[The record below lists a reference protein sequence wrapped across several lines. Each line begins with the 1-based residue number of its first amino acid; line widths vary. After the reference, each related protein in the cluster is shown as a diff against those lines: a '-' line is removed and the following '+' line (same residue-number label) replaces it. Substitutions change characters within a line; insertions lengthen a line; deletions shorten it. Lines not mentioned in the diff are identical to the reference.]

1 MEEKIKVAFQGER
14 GAYSHLVCNEVFP
27 NLETKAC
34 STFEEAFILAM
45 EDPSYRIVIPI
56 ENSLAGRVA
65 DIHYLIPRYK
75 LQIHAEHFQKVSHN
89 LLGIQGSKIED
100 IKTVRSHTQAI
111 GQCNKM
117 ILSQKFQPIISADT
131 AGSAKFIS
139 QKKDKSE
146 SAIASSLAAKIY
158 NLKILKSNVEDEV
171 GNVTRF
177 FIMGKNSK
185 HPEFKDKKYITSCIF
200 KLKSTPAAL
209 YKALGGFATNGV
221 NLSKLESFSV
231 KNTFDQV
238 NFYIDIEGH
247 IENQSLQKA
256 LEELGFHTEK
266 LDILGV
272 YEAHSFRFTK
282 KQINNL

>member
-1 MEEKIKVAFQGER
+1 MTKKIKVAFQGEK
-14 GAYSHLVCNEVFP
+14 GAYSHLASLQVFP
-27 NLETKAC
+27 NAEVKAC
-34 STFEEAFILAM
+34 ATFEETFKLAKENSEYKIL
-45 EDPSYRIVIPI
+45 IPI

-65 DIHYLIPRYK
+65 DIHYLIPKYK

-89 LLGIQGSKIED
+89 LLALKGAKMKD
-100 IKTVRSHTQAI
+100 IKTVRSHSQAI
-111 GQCNKM
+111 GQCQNIILENKLM
-117 ILSQKFQPIISADT
+117 PIVSADT

-139 QKKDKSE
+139 EKNDKSD

-158 NLKILKSNVEDEV
+158 NLEILQTGIEDDSK
-171 GNVTRF
+171 NVTRF
-177 FIMGKNSK
+177 LIMARDSK
-185 HPEFKDKKYITSCIF
+185 HPESKDKKYITSCIF

-221 NLSKLESFSV
+221 NLCKLESFAV

-247 IENQSLQKA
+247 IEDSSVQKA
-256 LEELGFHTEK
+256 LEELGFHTQK

-272 YEAHSFRFTK
+272 YEANQFRFK
-282 KQINNL
+282 N